1 MRRDD
6 HAAAVSGRS
15 SDRAEGACLRLTRRI
30 PGSPIF
36 ALALVA
42 LAAAGIAR
50 ADSIDDRRHE
60 IRDRLSETRLQIE
73 QARSRE
79 QELAREIAA
88 QSDQID
94 AVESR
99 VSDLG
104 SEVAAL
110 ESRLSSSRAR
120 LAAIEERLGE
130 QTEQLRRLRRELA
143 TAEELLSKRVVQIY
157 MSGRPDLIDVAL
169 GAESLGSLLD
179 QVEYYTL
186 LLAQDSRLVEGV
198 REKRAAVARTRADTA
213 RLREGQ
219 VETTERLA
227 HQTAARRAAYAGL
240 AAERD
245 RLSSLRQDRQGS
257 LAAVEVSREE
267 WEAEADALEAES
279 ARLAAIIASAPAPA
293 PPAPGDAPTAPT
305 APPSSSGFVWPVRG
319 TIVSPFGQRW
329 GRLHA
334 GIDVAAPGGT
344 PIAAAAAGTVVY
356 SGAMSGYGNLVVIQH
371 AGGIATAYAHNS
383 SNAVSVGQPV
393 AQGQTIASVGCT
405 GRCYGDHVH
414 FEVRVNGTPV
424 DPLGYL

>member
-6 HAAAVSGRS
+6 HAAAVSRHP
-15 SDRAEGACLRLTRRI
+15 SDRAEGVCLRLIRRL

-60 IRDRLSETRLQIE
+60 IRDRLSEKRLQIE

-79 QELAREIAA
+79 QDLAREIAA

-130 QTEQLRRLRRELA
+130 QTEQLRRLRRELT

-169 GAESLGSLLD
+169 GAESLGSLVD
-179 QVEYYTL
+179 QVEYYSH
-186 LLAQDSRLVEGV
+186 LLAQDSQLVEGV
-198 REKRAAVARTRADTA
+198 REKRGAVARTRADTA

-219 VETTERLA
+219 AETTERLA
-227 HQTAARRAAYAGL
+227 QQTAARRAAYASL

-245 RLSSLRQDRQGS
+245 RLGSLRQDRQGS
-257 LAAVEVSREE
+257 LAAVSVRREE
-267 WEAEADALEAES
+267 WEAEAQDLEVES
-279 ARLAAIIASAPAPA
+279 ARVAAIIASAPAPA
-293 PPAPGDAPTAPT
+293 APAPGDAPT

-319 TIVSPFGQRW
+319 TIVSPFGPRW

-334 GIDVAAPGGT
+334 GIDIAAPAGT
-344 PIAAAAAGTVVY
+344 PIAASAAGTVIY
-356 SGAMSGYGNLVVIQH
+356 SGGMSGYGNLVVIQH

-383 SNAVSVGQPV
+383 SNAVAVGQSV

-405 GRCYGDHVH
+405 GRCFGDHVH
-414 FEVRVNGTPV
+414 FEVRVNGSPV

>member
-1 MRRDD
+1 M
-6 HAAAVSGRS
+6 
-15 SDRAEGACLRLTRRI
+15 
-30 PGSPIF
+30 
-36 ALALVA
+36 

-79 QELAREIAA
+79 QELAREIAT

-179 QVEYYTL
+179 QVEYYTHL
-186 LLAQDSRLVEGV
+186 VAQDSQLVEGV
-198 REKRAAVARTRADTA
+198 REKRAAGARTRSETA

-219 VETTERLA
+219 AETTERLA
-227 HQTAARRAAYAGL
+227 QQTAARRAAYASL

-245 RLSSLRQDRQGS
+245 RLGSLRQDRQGS

-293 PPAPGDAPTAPT
+293 PAAPGDAPT

-319 TIVSPFGQRW
+319 TIVSPFGPRW

-344 PIAAAAAGTVVY
+344 PIAAAAAGTVIY
-356 SGAMSGYGNLVVIQH
+356 SSAMSGYGNLVVIQH
-371 AGGIATAYAHNS
+371 ADGIATAYAHNS

-393 AQGQTIASVGCT
+393 AQGETIASVGCT

>member
-1 MRRDD
+1 M
-6 HAAAVSGRS
+6 
-15 SDRAEGACLRLTRRI
+15 RLTRGI

-36 ALALVA
+36 ALALVV

-73 QARSRE
+73 QALSRE

-110 ESRLSSSRAR
+110 EARLSSSRAR

-130 QTEQLRRLRRELA
+130 QTEQLRRLRRELT

-186 LLAQDSRLVEGV
+186 LLAQDSQLVEGV
-198 REKRAAVARTRADTA
+198 REKRAAVVRTRANTA

-219 VETTERLA
+219 AETTERLA
-227 HQTAARRAAYAGL
+227 QETAARRAAYVGL

-245 RLSSLRQDRQGS
+245 RLGSLRQDRQGS
-257 LAAVEVSREE
+257 LATVEVRREE
-267 WEAEADALEAES
+267 WEAEAQALEAES

-293 PPAPGDAPTAPT
+293 PGDAPT

-319 TIVSPFGQRW
+319 GPSR
-329 GRLHA
+329 
-334 GIDVAAPGGT
+334 
-344 PIAAAAAGTVVY
+344 
-356 SGAMSGYGNLVVIQH
+356 
-371 AGGIATAYAHNS
+371 
-383 SNAVSVGQPV
+383 
-393 AQGQTIASVGCT
+393 
-405 GRCYGDHVH
+405 
-414 FEVRVNGTPV
+414 
-424 DPLGYL
+424 

>member
-6 HAAAVSGRS
+6 HGAAASCRPS
-15 SDRAEGACLRLTRRI
+15 NRAEGACLRLTRRL

-50 ADSIDDRRHE
+50 ADSIGDRRHE
-60 IRDRLSETRLQIE
+60 IRDRLSEKRLQIE

-130 QTEQLRRLRRELA
+130 QTEQLRRLRRELT
-143 TAEELLSKRVVQIY
+143 TAEELLSTRVVQIY

-179 QVEYYTL
+179 QVEYYRH
-186 LLAQDSRLVEGV
+186 LLAQDSQLVEGV
-198 REKRAAVARTRADTA
+198 REKRGAVARTRAETA

-219 VETTERLA
+219 AETTERLA
-227 HQTAARRAAYAGL
+227 QEAAARRAAYADI

-257 LAAVEVSREE
+257 LAEVEVRREE
-267 WEAEADALEAES
+267 WEAEAQALEAES
-279 ARLAAIIASAPAPA
+279 ARLASIIASAPAPA
-293 PPAPGDAPTAPT
+293 PGDAPT

-319 TIVSPFGQRW
+319 TIVSPFGLRW

-334 GIDVAAPGGT
+334 GIDIAAPGGT
-344 PIAAAAAGTVVY
+344 PIAAAAAGTVIY

-371 AGGIATAYAHNS
+371 AGEIATAYAHNS

-414 FEVRVNGTPV
+414 FEVRVNGNPV

>member
-1 MRRDD
+1 
-6 HAAAVSGRS
+6 
-15 SDRAEGACLRLTRRI
+15 LRLTRRI

-50 ADSIDDRRHE
+50 ADSIGDRRHE
-60 IRDRLSETRLQIE
+60 IRDRLSEKRLQIE

-130 QTEQLRRLRRELA
+130 QTEQLRRLRRELT
-143 TAEELLSKRVVQIY
+143 TAEELLSTRVVQIY

-179 QVEYYTL
+179 QVEYYRH
-186 LLAQDSRLVEGV
+186 LLAQDSQLVEGV
-198 REKRAAVARTRADTA
+198 REKRGAVARTRAETA

-219 VETTERLA
+219 AETTERLA
-227 HQTAARRAAYAGL
+227 QEAAARRAAYADI

-257 LAAVEVSREE
+257 LAEVEVRREE
-267 WEAEADALEAES
+267 WEAEAQALEAES
-279 ARLAAIIASAPAPA
+279 ARLASIIASAPAPA
-293 PPAPGDAPTAPT
+293 PGDAPT

-319 TIVSPFGQRW
+319 TIVSPFGLRW
-329 GRLHA
+329 GA
-334 GIDVAAPGGT
+334 SPSCT
-344 PIAAAAAGTVVY
+344 PTRTPP
-356 SGAMSGYGNLVVIQH
+356 
-371 AGGIATAYAHNS
+371 TASA
-383 SNAVSVGQPV
+383 
-393 AQGQTIASVGCT
+393 
-405 GRCYGDHVH
+405 
-414 FEVRVNGTPV
+414 
-424 DPLGYL
+424 